1 MLQWQERQTNLN
13 LIPQE
18 SKIGWHRT
26 ESCKLTK
33 KWYIKITSINACVGV
48 LRGFFNYKS

>member
-26 ESCKLTK
+26 
-33 KWYIKITSINACVGV
+33 IT
-48 LRGFFNYKS
+48 FNNQ

>member
-1 MLQWQERQTNLN
+1 MLQWQERQTKLN

-26 ESCKLTK
+26 VPLLF
-33 KWYIKITSINACVGV
+33 II
-48 LRGFFNYKS
+48 LM